1 MLRQCVKRLPGL
13 ALVTAL
19 MPSFQTESQMAK
31 SNQSKQVPP
40 KTVRHSKTNAR
51 MAPKT
56 SPVTVVA
63 KKTAAAQP
71 RKAGTQP
78 TGKIETIAALL
89 RRQDGA
95 SINDLMKATGWQAH
109 SVRGAISAAIKKKLG
124 LRVLSEKA
132 GTVRL
137 YRIAGKPAG

>member
-1 MLRQCVKRLPGL
+1 
-13 ALVTAL
+13 

-31 SNQSKQVPP
+31 SNKSKQVPP
-40 KTVRHSKTNAR
+40 KTVRYSQTNAR

-56 SPVTVVA
+56 SPVTVIA
-63 KKTAAAQP
+63 KKAAAAQP

-78 TGKIETIAALL
+78 TGKIETVAALL
-89 RRQDGA
+89 RRPQGA

-109 SVRGAISAAIKKKLG
+109 SVRGAISAAIRKKLG

-132 GTVRL
+132 GRARL
-137 YRIAGKPAG
+137 YRIADKPAG